1 MDRRTILALLISFL
15 LVQGYFFFFV
25 KAPVP
30 PPLDT
35 SAPIETPASP
45 ASAASSPASAAS
57 SSPPAGYV
65 EKTLPFEFCNVKAA
79 VTTNGGA
86 LRDLTL
92 PSWKADFKATAVWTW
107 AWHRINGTTT
117 DSWHPYETEGGP
129 ARLLTAD
136 STMLAVGAGSADAV
150 PASFTVVD
158 AKLDSIALKA
168 SAGGVEIGRSYTA
181 RPDCHV
187 DVVTTWTN
195 PGTVAWSGDV
205 FLEAYD
211 VMDATTSRS
220 TLGARP
226 IGMAEGSAVR
236 WSSLP
241 EEISP
246 YAGPVQW
253 FGIHD
258 HYFGVFAVGG
268 SLGNESLTFGPKV
281 AGQALLHGVEW
292 RAPVTVGAGQAIVVK
307 QTVYVGPKEIEEL
320 ASVSPDLKN
329 AIDLGYFGIFV
340 RPLLWLLKFL
350 HGYVGNWGLAII
362 ALTLLVKSALYPI
375 QLKAFRSG
383 QAMQDL
389 QPKIKELQERYVD
402 QPEELAKKQM
412 ELWSTSGAS
421 PVGGCLPMV
430 AQIPVF
436 ISLYTM
442 IGSAVEIHQQP
453 FFYLKDLS
461 SIDPIG
467 ILPLLVVGAMAL
479 QQRTMPTG
487 NLDPAQQQV
496 MKLMPLIF
504 GVIMFS
510 VPSGLVVYSLAN
522 IVLSMLQQW
531 WMKRVHTRVPAPVP
545 A

>member
-15 LVQGYFFFFV
+15 LVQGYFYFFV
-25 KAPVP
+25 KKPELPPELATPVE
-30 PPLDT
+30 
-35 SAPIETPASP
+35 APASP
-45 ASAASSPASAAS
+45 STAVATASAPAAPAA
-57 SSPPAGYV
+57 PAGYV
-65 EKTLPFEFCNVKAA
+65 AKTLPFEFCNVKAA
-79 VTTNGGA
+79 VTTDGGA

-107 AWHRINGTTT
+107 AWHRISGTTAGG
-117 DSWHPYETEGGP
+117 WQPYDTEGGP
-129 ARLLTAD
+129 ARLLTAE
-136 STMLAVGAGSADAV
+136 STMLAVGAGPSDAI
-150 PASFTVVD
+150 PAKFSVVTSKPD
-158 AKLDSIALKA
+158 AITLKA
-168 SAGGVEIGRSYTA
+168 VANGVEIGRTYTA
-181 RPDCHV
+181 RPDCRV
-187 DVVTTWTN
+187 DVVTTWNN
-195 PGTVAWSGDV
+195 PGAVAWSGDV
-205 FLEAYD
+205 FMEAYD
-211 VMDATTSRS
+211 KMDPASGYAGT
-220 TLGARP
+220 RP
-226 IGMAEGSAVR
+226 IGMADGSAVR

-241 EEISP
+241 EEASP

-268 SLGNESLTFGPKV
+268 SLGNESLTFGPKL
-281 AGQALLHGVEW
+281 AGTSLLHGAEW
-292 RAPVTVGAGQAIVVK
+292 RAPVTVGAGQGIVVK
-307 QTVYVGPKEIEEL
+307 QTLYVGPKEIEEL
-320 ASVSPDLKN
+320 ATVSSDLKN

-340 RPLLWLLKFL
+340 RPLLWLLKFI
-350 HGYVGNWGLAII
+350 HGYVGNWGLAIV

-389 QPKIKELQERYVD
+389 QPRIKELQERYAD

-531 WMKRVHTRVPAPVP
+531 WMKRVHTRVPTPTA
-545 A
+545 

>member
-1 MDRRTILALLISFL
+1 MDRRTILALLISFV
-15 LVQGYFFFFV
+15 LVQGYFYFFV
-25 KAPVP
+25 KPPVP
-30 PPLDT
+30 PPE
-35 SAPIETPASP
+35 APTTVETPAASP
-45 ASAASSPASAAS
+45 VAS
-57 SSPPAGYV
+57 SSKAPTVVPANYV
-65 EKTLPFEFCNVKAA
+65 EKTLPFEFCDVKAT
-79 VTTNGGA
+79 VTTDGGA

-92 PSWKADFKATAVWTW
+92 PDWKEDFKATAVWTW

-117 DSWHPYETEGGP
+117 EGWHPYETDGGP
-129 ARLLTAD
+129 ARLLTKD
-136 STMLAVGAGSADAV
+136 STMLAVGAGPGDVAARFS
-150 PASFTVVD
+150 VVD
-158 AKLDSIALKA
+158 AKLDAIRLKA
-168 SAGGVEIGRSYTA
+168 TVGALEIGRSYTA
-181 RPDCHV
+181 RPNCLV
-187 DVVTTWTN
+187 DVVTTFTN
-195 PGTVAWSGDV
+195 PTAVAWTGDV
-205 FLEAYD
+205 FLDAYD
-211 VMDATTSRS
+211 LMDPITGRNTN
-220 TLGARP
+220 GVRP
-226 IGMAEGSAVR
+226 IGMAAGSAVR
-236 WSSLP
+236 WSSVP
-241 EEISP
+241 DKVSP
-246 YAGPVQW
+246 YVGPVQW
-253 FGIHD
+253 VGMHD

-268 SLGNESLTFGPKV
+268 SLGHESLTFGPRLVGKDV
-281 AGQALLHGVEW
+281 QHGVQW
-292 RAPVTVGAGQAIVVK
+292 RAPVTVGAGQALALK
-307 QTVYVGPKEIEEL
+307 ETVYVGPKEIEEL
-320 ASVSPDLKN
+320 AKVSPDLKN

-350 HGYVGNWGLAII
+350 HGYIGNWGFSII
-362 ALTLLVKSALYPI
+362 ALTVIVKTALYPI
-375 QLKAFRSG
+375 QLRAFRSG
-383 QAMQDL
+383 QNMQEL
-389 QPKIKELQERYVD
+389 QPKIKELQERYAD

-412 ELWSTSGAS
+412 ELWGQGGN
-421 PVGGCLPMV
+421 PVMGCLPML
-430 AQIPVF
+430 AQFPVF

>member
-15 LVQGYFFFFV
+15 LVQGYFYFFV
-25 KAPVP
+25 KP
-30 PPLDT
+30 PPVEPEDAALVE
-35 SAPIETPASP
+35 APASP
-45 ASAASSPASAAS
+45 ATVAASPTLPAAE
-57 SSPPAGYV
+57 PPAGYV
-65 EKTLPFEFCNVKAA
+65 AKTLPFEFCQVKAS
-79 VTTNGGA
+79 VTTDGGA

-92 PSWKADFKATAVWTW
+92 PAWKDDFKATAVWTW
-107 AWHRINGTTT
+107 AWHRISGSTTLGWQPYVT
-117 DSWHPYETEGGP
+117 DGGP
-129 ARLLTAD
+129 ARLLTKD
-136 STMLAVGAGSADAV
+136 STLLAVGVGSADASI
-150 PASFTVVD
+150 ARFTVMD
-158 AKLDSIALKA
+158 AKLDAIALKA
-168 SAGGVEIGRSYTA
+168 SAGVIEIGRTYAA
-181 RPDCHV
+181 RPDCRV

-195 PGTVAWSGDV
+195 PSATAWTGDV
-205 FLEAYD
+205 FLDAYD
-211 VMDATTSRS
+211 VMDGTTVA
-220 TLGARP
+220 GVRP

-241 EEISP
+241 EEPSP
-246 YAGPVQW
+246 YPGPVQW
-253 FGIHD
+253 FGAHN
-258 HYFGVFAVGG
+258 HYFGVYAVGG
-268 SLGNESLTFGPKV
+268 SLGNESLTFGV
-281 AGQALLHGVEW
+281 RTDGGTVLHGAQW

-307 QTVYVGPKEIEEL
+307 QTMYIGPKEIEEL
-320 ASVSPDLKN
+320 AAVSPDLKH

-350 HGYVGNWGLAII
+350 HGYVGNWGVAII
-362 ALTLLVKSALYPI
+362 ALTLLVKTALYPI

-412 ELWSTSGAS
+412 ELWSSAGAS

-531 WMKRVHTRVPAPVP
+531 WMKRVHTRVPPSAP